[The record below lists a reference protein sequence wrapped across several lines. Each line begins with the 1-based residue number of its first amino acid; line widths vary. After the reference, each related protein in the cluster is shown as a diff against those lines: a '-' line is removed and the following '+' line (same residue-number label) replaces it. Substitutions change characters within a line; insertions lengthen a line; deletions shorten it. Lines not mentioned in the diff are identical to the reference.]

1 MASKPYDIENF
12 NFDEHIKLL
21 STTADGIEYGKVT
34 IITGPNGYGKSLL
47 RKLLTT
53 VKDGDKEFKVASVSM
68 ERRTT
73 KNHDFAALASMA
85 IDDPTDATS
94 NATCYLI
101 ESVMNQ
107 DDRFFTIDE
116 PEIGMGKEMLLGLI
130 ESIKIKIDELKAAG
144 KFHGILFI
152 THSEFFIEH
161 MPHDKFIN
169 LEGMI
174 YDEWKNREINPIS
187 PKQLSEWSLHLWRA
201 IEKRISENK
210 TK

>member
-1 MASKPYDIENF
+1 MTKPYDIENF
-12 NFDEHIKLL
+12 NFDTYIKSLK
-21 STTADGIEYGKVT
+21 TVVENIEYGKIT

-47 RKLLTT
+47 RKLLPTI
-53 VKDGDKEFKVASVSM
+53 KHEGKEIKVASVSM

-73 KNHDFAALASMA
+73 PNNDFSALKSMA

-101 ESVMNQ
+101 LSLLKQE
-107 DDRFFTIDE
+107 DRFFTIDE

-130 ESIKIKIDELKAAG
+130 ETIKEEIDILKTQG

-152 THSEFFIEH
+152 THSEFFIEN

-169 LEGMI
+169 LEGMT
-174 YDEWKNREINPIS
+174 YDEWKNRKIIPIS
-187 PKQLSEWSLHLWRA
+187 PKKLSEWSLHLWREV
-201 IEKRISENK
+201 EKRLK
-210 TK
+210 K